1 MLVINCDGSCRGNPG
16 VGGWG
21 VWAVDKERDINLEFY
36 GHSPE
41 TTNNQM
47 ELSAAIVAVKLIV
60 GAEKAIIRTDS
71 NYVIKGIEEW
81 IKNWK
86 KNGWKASTG
95 KPVKNVDLWI
105 QLDNLVQ
112 TRKIEW
118 EWVKGHAG
126 DVGNEKAD
134 KLANRGCDGEDNYE
148 DFLKTVK
155 DWQGGGFHKGKRNT
169 LTNGHDI
176 FIFQKEVKV
185 YPSKKGYLMLD
196 KNNEEIIFTQEEYDK
211 LK

>member
-16 VGGWG
+16 IGGWG
-21 VWAVDKERDINLEFY
+21 VWAMDKERDINVEFY

-134 KLANRGCDGEDNYE
+134 QLANRGCDGEDNYE
-148 DFLKTVK
+148 DFLNTVNA
-155 DWQGGGFHKGKRNT
+155 WQSGGFHRGKKNA
-169 LTNGHDI
+169 LTNGREV
-176 FIFQKEVKV
+176 FIFQKEVKI
-185 YPSKKGYLMLD
+185 YPAKKGYLMLD
-196 KNNEEIIFTQEEYDK
+196 KNNEEIIFTQEEYDN

>member
-16 VGGWG
+16 IGGWG
-21 VWAVDKERDINLEFY
+21 VWAVDKERDINVEFY

-134 KLANRGCDGEDNYE
+134 QLANRGCDGEDNYE
-148 DFLKTVK
+148 EFLKAVK
-155 DWQGGGFHKGKRNT
+155 EWQGGGFHNGKKNA
-169 LTNGHDI
+169 LTNGRDI
-176 FIFQKEVKV
+176 FIFQKEVKI
-185 YPSKKGYLMLD
+185 YPSQKGYLMLD